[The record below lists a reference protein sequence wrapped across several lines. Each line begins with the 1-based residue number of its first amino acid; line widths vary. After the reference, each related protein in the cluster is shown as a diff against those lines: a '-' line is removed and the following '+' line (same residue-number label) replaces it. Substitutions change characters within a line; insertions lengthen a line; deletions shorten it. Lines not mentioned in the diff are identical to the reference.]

1 MSFFSYKQGKMRKRK
16 LPKRKIGREAR
27 ELWYNVY
34 IKEKMIREEKR
45 G

>member
-16 LPKRKIGREAR
+16 LSKRKIGREAR
-27 ELWYNVY
+27 ELWYN